1 MLFKSKKVIFGWLF
15 CVNTAL
21 VAVVDLAKNH
31 FIFVDKGWEV
41 SKNPSNPCHYI
52 TFLTIP

>member
-21 VAVVDLAKNH
+21 VAVVYLAKNQL
-31 FIFVDKGWEV
+31 ISVDKGWEV
-41 SKNPSNPCHYI
+41 LKKS
-52 TFLTIP
+52 